1 MTKSIT
7 EPAADAEAGEDWTA
21 RLAARRE
28 RELWGGG
35 AWAERVEKYREA
47 IGAGFNAALDL
58 DASDCEYARPVAEL
72 AAEVAREYLSADRL
86 PTLRK
91 VAERNPVVVAR
102 GLFGR
107 INDAIAAQNML
118 IKDEVLAGH
127 KRQPL
132 AALGLPEV
140 AALVLALHDV
150 VVLRDPDG
158 TSSSELLAFYDPAT
172 GLYDVDEE
180 HLRQVARG
188 YRGDLSDKAW
198 PDVRACL
205 RDWAPRRDRVAHP
218 DLIAVANGILD
229 YRTGELSPFSP
240 EHIFTSKTA
249 TPFNP
254 DAQNPVIHNDDDGTD
269 WDVESWMESLSDDP
283 EVVDLLWK
291 AIGAVIRPNVA
302 WDKSLWFFSERG
314 NNGKGTLLS
323 LMRNVLG
330 AGNWID
336 LPLATAGE
344 RFGLSELLS
353 AGLPQAILTD
363 ENPVGS
369 FVDNAAGIKSII
381 TGDAVRVERK
391 NRDGVTIRYRGV
403 MVQCLNDSPRVKDRS
418 PSFLRRLCLVS
429 FEKCFTG
436 AERKYIKND
445 YLRRPEVLEYVLKRV
460 LDHALTPAHYELP
473 EPDAVKC
480 ALAEFRESN
489 DPVLEWWNDN
499 KLIFQWDLLPFTFLH
514 EFYVAWMGRRYA
526 NGKPLGYKAFCR
538 ELRQLVAADPTSQW
552 YCDDHTAPIR
562 PAQRMVDP
570 EPLIVEYSLVN
581 WGDTSTKPG
590 DKNYRTRRATIP
602 GDMFKANYRGLLR
615 RDDPDAVSTEFTDP
629 FADAGDRS
637 GTAEVSSAGASDPV
651 DPPVDQASMGPA
663 VVGGL
668 VATGERPTPAPAKS
682 TRVRRSSTRSAIP
695 KLDPD
700 LFKPDYQFIN
710 NPYAPDAGDPA

>member
-7 EPAADAEAGEDWTA
+7 AGEAGAESNSA
-21 RLAARRE
+21 NVAERAAARRE
-28 RELWGGG
+28 RDLRTGGE
-35 AWAERVEKYREA
+35 WAERVARHRAA

-127 KRQPL
+127 KRQPC

-158 TSSSELLAFYDPAT
+158 TSSSELLAFYDPET

-205 RDWAPRRDRVAHP
+205 RDWAPRRDRAAHP

-249 TPFNP
+249 TPWNP
-254 DAQNPVIHNDDDGTD
+254 DAENPVFDTPDGD
-269 WDVESWMESLSDDP
+269 QWDVESWMASLSDDP

-302 WDKSLWFFSERG
+302 WDKSLWFYSELG

-344 RFGLSELLS
+344 RFGLAELLS

-418 PSFLRRLCLVS
+418 PSFLRRLCLVP

-445 YLRRPEVLEYVLKRV
+445 YLRRPEVLEYVLRRV

-615 RDDPDAVSTEFTDP
+615 RDDVDVVSTEFTDP
-629 FADAGDRS
+629 LADTDG
-637 GTAEVSSAGASDPV
+637 PV

-663 VVGGL
+663 VADGL
-668 VATGERPTPAPAKS
+668 VATGERPTPAPAKP
-682 TRVRRSSTRSAIP
+682 TRVRRSSTSAIP

-710 NPYAPDAGDPA
+710 NPYAPDAGE